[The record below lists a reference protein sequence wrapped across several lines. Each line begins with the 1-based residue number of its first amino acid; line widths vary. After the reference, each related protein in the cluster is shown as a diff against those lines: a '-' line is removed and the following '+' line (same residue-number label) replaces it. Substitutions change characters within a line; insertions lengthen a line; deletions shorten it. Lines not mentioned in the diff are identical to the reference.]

1 MKSNTSIPNIASPVQ
16 HLQKEIAKYQNLQ
29 QMVLKQSY
37 PSQKLLSLISEK
49 YPTHLINK
57 PIEISSLLTSHISSV
72 QRIQENLNKMSF
84 RNLDIQKLDLSFLD
98 EIAVDDLSDFENE
111 KYIQEAD
118 EFIQAQ
124 NLNNDDITAE
134 DINRSV
140 EKTNTLSPLV
150 KPLALAGIL
159 LIILLSTFTQ
169 FGGIETLGINFR
181 EFVETFTGL
190 AGSVAAIEKPSKKES
205 NE

>member
-84 RNLDIQKLDLSFLD
+84 RNLDIQKLNLSFID
-98 EIAVDDLSDFENE
+98 EIAVDDLNDLENE
-111 KYIQEAD
+111 EYIQEAD

-124 NLNNDDITAE
+124 DFENENITAE
-134 DINRSV
+134 QINSSV
-140 EKTNTLSPLV
+140 KKANTLNPNTKYYVFHFIHFFVLI
-150 KPLALAGIL
+150 GIYV
-159 LIILLSTFTQ
+159 Q
-169 FGGIETLGINFR
+169 WGGEAVLGINFQ
-181 EFVETFTGL
+181 EFVETYATAIA
-190 AGSVAAIEKPSKKES
+190 AGSLIMKPSEQEK
-205 NE
+205 